1 MEPRRQAFIKAMD
14 ALVAMWTAR
23 RAESNV
29 GEDGGLPWEKMRKLS
44 KLDDLRTMEGE
55 LLRPGGWYVTNTDM
69 RRAIR
74 ELISG
79 PHQTKAEAV
88 DWNSEMLK

>member
-1 MEPRRQAFIKAMD
+1 MSGRMAASLGKQ
-14 ALVAMWTAR
+14 
-23 RAESNV
+23 
-29 GEDGGLPWEKMRKLS
+29 MRKLS